1 MSFLTFKS
9 SVLSKLNKNISKSNI
24 SKSKVSTLDD
34 WAYDKR
40 DQVASGESSQLKSRG
55 TEWLQVMEKTEINFI
70 WVIILNLEKEM
81 ATHSSTLA
89 WKIPWTE
96 DPSRLQSM
104 GSQRVGH
111 NWATLLLLFEF
122 EL

>member
-111 NWATLLLLFEF
+111 NWATLLLHFEF